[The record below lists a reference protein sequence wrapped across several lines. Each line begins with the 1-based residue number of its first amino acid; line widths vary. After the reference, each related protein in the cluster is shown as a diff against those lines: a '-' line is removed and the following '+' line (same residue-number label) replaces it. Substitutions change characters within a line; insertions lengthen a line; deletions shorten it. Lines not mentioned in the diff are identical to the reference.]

1 MANAMK
7 GLLIGGAIGAV
18 TALLVTPKNGKEMR
32 ESLKQK
38 SSELTAS
45 ARERA
50 SLMASQAADKAAAA
64 RERVNE
70 FGKVAAEKVATA
82 AESTAGVF
90 QNMKNDAQADQEDSK
105 SPFGSSPSANSTN
118 SASTGSST
126 SASTPSH
133 AYQS

>member
-32 ESLKQK
+32 ESLKMK

-50 SLMASQAADKAAAA
+50 SLMAAQAADKAAAA

-90 QNMKNDAQADQEDSK
+90 QNMKNDAQADQENNK
-105 SPFGSSPSANSTN
+105 QTLGSSPSASSST
-118 SASTGSST
+118 STGSST
-126 SASTPSH
+126 GTGTATPSH

>member
-32 ESLKQK
+32 ESLKLK
-38 SSELTAS
+38 SSELTAA

-50 SLMASQAADKAAAA
+50 SLMASQAADKASAA
-64 RERVNE
+64 RERMNE
-70 FGKVAAEKVATA
+70 MGKAAADKVATV

-90 QNMKNDAQADQEDSK
+90 QNMKNDAQADQEKDKPSL
-105 SPFGSSPSANSTN
+105 GSSPSASATSTGN
-118 SASTGSST
+118 TAST
-126 SASTPSH
+126 ATPSH